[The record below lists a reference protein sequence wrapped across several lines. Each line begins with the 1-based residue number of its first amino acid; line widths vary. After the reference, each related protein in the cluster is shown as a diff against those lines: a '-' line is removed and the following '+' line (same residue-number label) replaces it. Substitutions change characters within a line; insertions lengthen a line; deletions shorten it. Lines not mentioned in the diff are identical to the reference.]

1 MNKSTVDRHL
11 KKAVI
16 VRFPEDVRTTLKK
29 VSQDYRLKMNDIV
42 VEGTRDIL
50 ARIKK
55 KDKLI

>member
-1 MNKSTVDRHL
+1 MKKTDDDRHL

-16 VRFPEDVRTTLKK
+16 IRFPEDVRTTLKK
-29 VSQDYRLKMNDIV
+29 VSLEYKLKMNDIV
-42 VEGTRDIL
+42 VEGTREIL